1 MPADILADYGFTLV
15 ALGLSA
21 GLFLVQLLVAD
32 LAGIRAGH
40 KPGHAIAADGSFL
53 FRASRAHANL
63 NESFSAF
70 VALVFFGVAI
80 GASPT
85 GLNAGAGLYLLG
97 RVAHMACYY
106 AGWPLLRSVAFG
118 LSLLGLFAMLGVGL
132 LAISW

>member
-1 MPADILADYGFTLV
+1 MPADIFADYGFTLV

-40 KPGHAIAADGSFL
+40 KPGNAIPADGRFL

-70 VALVFFGVAI
+70 IALVIFGVAI
-80 GASPT
+80 GASAT

-97 RVAHMACYY
+97 RVAHMLCYY
-106 AGWPLLRSVAFG
+106 AGWHLLRSVAFG
-118 LSLLGLFAMLGVGL
+118 VSLLGLFVMLSVGL
-132 LAISW
+132 LAI